1 MINRDTWTRQIKD
14 FEEEPFP
21 PDIKERE
28 GEIPLSLDVR
38 RAITLI
44 GPRRSGKTYLM
55 FLLIKKLIEQTRN
68 VIYLNFESPELK
80 TTELNDLS
88 TFLDVYFSLYPER
101 IREKS
106 YFFLDEIQNVE
117 GWESFVRSL
126 LDKGNLVYVSG
137 SSSRLLSKEIAT
149 QLRGRSIS
157 FEIFPLTF
165 KEFLRFKDKSFNL
178 TSLSTLQLSQIK
190 KYTREFI
197 NFGAYPEVVLTESK
211 RLKEK
216 ILDEIVEVTIQ
227 RDVIERYKVRN
238 EKSLRILFKAL
249 VNSREFSVH
258 SFYNF
263 LKSIGIRISKNT
275 IYFYLQILEDS
286 LVVYPLKKFSL
297 SYKEEEQSM
306 PKIYMVDNGI
316 LRAYGIDNESKL
328 LENLVFTE
336 LLKRYGFKNLRYLKI
351 NQKEVDFVVMD
362 RKKVK
367 QLIQVCYDI
376 EDFSTRERE
385 LKALV
390 RASKELKC
398 KNLSVITWDYEGEEG
413 FKNRKIRFIPLWKWL
428 LSL

>member
-28 GEIPLSLDVR
+28 VEIPLSLDVR

-80 TTELNDLS
+80 TAEPNDLS
-88 TFLDVYFSLYPER
+88 TFLDVYFSIYPER
-101 IREKS
+101 VREKS

-126 LDKGNLVYVSG
+126 LDKGNSVYVSG
-137 SSSRLLSKEIAT
+137 SSSKLLSKEIAT
-149 QLRGRSIS
+149 QLRGRSIN

-165 KEFLRFKDKSFNL
+165 KEFLGFKNEFFDL
-178 TSLSTLQLSQIK
+178 TSLSTQQLSQIK
-190 KYTREFI
+190 KYTHEFI

-216 ILDEIVEVTIQ
+216 ILDEMVEVTIQ
-227 RDVIERYKVRN
+227 RDVMERYKIRN

-297 SYKEEEQSM
+297 SYKGEEQSI

-367 QLIQVCYDI
+367 QLIQVCYDV
-376 EDFSTRERE
+376 EDFSTKNRE
-385 LKALV
+385 LRALIKAGE
-390 RASKELKC
+390 ELKC
-398 KNLSVITWDYEGEEG
+398 RNLKVITWDYEAREE
-413 FKNRKIRFIPLWKWL
+413 FKNRKVEFTPLWRWL
-428 LSL
+428 LEI

>member
-14 FEEEPFP
+14 FEEEPSP

-117 GWESFVRSL
+117 GWEGFVRGL

-137 SSSRLLSKEIAT
+137 SSSRLLSREIAT

-286 LVVYPLKKFSL
+286 LVVCPLKKFSL

-376 EDFSTRERE
+376 EDFSTKNRE
-385 LKALV
+385 LRALIKAG
-390 RASKELKC
+390 KELKC
-398 KNLSVITWDYEGEEG
+398 KNLSIITWDYEGREESKHREIE
-413 FKNRKIRFIPLWKWL
+413 FRPV
-428 LSL
+428 

>member
-137 SSSRLLSKEIAT
+137 
-149 QLRGRSIS
+149 
-157 FEIFPLTF
+157 
-165 KEFLRFKDKSFNL
+165 
-178 TSLSTLQLSQIK
+178 
-190 KYTREFI
+190 
-197 NFGAYPEVVLTESK
+197 
-211 RLKEK
+211 
-216 ILDEIVEVTIQ
+216 
-227 RDVIERYKVRN
+227 
-238 EKSLRILFKAL
+238 
-249 VNSREFSVH
+249 
-258 SFYNF
+258 
-263 LKSIGIRISKNT
+263 
-275 IYFYLQILEDS
+275 
-286 LVVYPLKKFSL
+286 
-297 SYKEEEQSM
+297 
-306 PKIYMVDNGI
+306 
-316 LRAYGIDNESKL
+316 
-328 LENLVFTE
+328 
-336 LLKRYGFKNLRYLKI
+336 
-351 NQKEVDFVVMD
+351 
-362 RKKVK
+362 
-367 QLIQVCYDI
+367 
-376 EDFSTRERE
+376 
-385 LKALV
+385 
-390 RASKELKC
+390 
-398 KNLSVITWDYEGEEG
+398 
-413 FKNRKIRFIPLWKWL
+413 
-428 LSL
+428 LSLIHI